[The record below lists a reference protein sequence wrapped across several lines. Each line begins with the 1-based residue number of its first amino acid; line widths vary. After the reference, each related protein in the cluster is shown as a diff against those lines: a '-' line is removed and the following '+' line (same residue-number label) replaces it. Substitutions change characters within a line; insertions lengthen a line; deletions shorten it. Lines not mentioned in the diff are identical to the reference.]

1 MNKKELIRR
10 LLAVALAITVGA
22 TFIPL
27 LGGSVYAEEEDA
39 NEVSVDA
46 AAGDPPADPGSAISI
61 EPEEQ
66 TVTE

>member
-10 LLAVALAITVGA
+10 LLAVTLAITVGA

-27 LGGSVYAEEEDA
+27 LGGSVYAEEDA

-66 TVTE
+66 TIT